1 MSDRN
6 DEVKVYQDKM
16 AKAEDYKSSAYTLL
30 LVGILGIL
38 AFILMEAGVLP
49 FRLAGSG
56 KYITY
61 GVMGMMF
68 VIFIVMGILSLKSS
82 QNTRRRQLRSKI

>member
-6 DEVKVYQDKM
+6 DEVRVYQDKM

-30 LVGILGIL
+30 LVGVLGII
-38 AFILMEAGVLP
+38 AFILMEAGVLR

-56 KYITY
+56 
-61 GVMGMMF
+61 
-68 VIFIVMGILSLKSS
+68 
-82 QNTRRRQLRSKI
+82 